1 MSLDK
6 SYNVSS
12 LVRIRKNFTVN
23 KILYLM
29 LIPFIAWYL
38 VFLYKPM
45 YGLLIAF
52 KDYSL
57 WKGFSGSPWV
67 GFENFITFMKSP
79 YFLRS
84 LKNTFLLSFYSLLI
98 GFPIPIILALL
109 LNEVNTKWY
118 KSTIQTMTY
127 LPHFISAVVIAG
139 IVVNFLAPSNG
150 LINILIAKFGAE
162 KIYFLIKP
170 EYFRTIYITMN
181 VWKEAGFAAII
192 YIAALGSIDP
202 QLYEAAVIDGA
213 GKLRKLIS
221 ITLPGIAPTIII
233 MLIMRIGKLLDVGYE
248 TVILLYNPAT
258 YETADILNT
267 YIYRAGIQGGEYGLA
282 TAAGLFNAVVAFTL
296 VFSANKISR
305 KVSETSLW

>member
-1 MSLDK
+1 MSLTK
-6 SYNVSS
+6 TYEIT
-12 LVRIRKNFTVN
+12 LWEKIKKNLSVN
-23 KILYLM
+23 KILYIM
-29 LIPFIAWYL
+29 LIPFVAWYL

-57 WKGFSGSPWV
+57 WKGMAGSPWS
-67 GFENFITFMKSP
+67 GLENFKTFMGSP
-79 YFLRS
+79 YFFRS

-109 LNEVNTKWY
+109 LNEIRTKWF
-118 KSTIQTMTY
+118 KSVIQTMTY

-150 LINILIAKFGAE
+150 LINILIDKFGAE
-162 KIYFLIKP
+162 KVYFLIKP

-181 VWKEAGFAAII
+181 IWKEAGFAAII
-192 YIAALGSIDP
+192 YIAALGGIDP

-213 GKLRKLIS
+213 GKYRKLIS

-233 MLIMRIGKLLDVGYE
+233 MLIMRIGKLLDVGFE

-282 TAAGLFNAVVAFTL
+282 AAAGFFNAIIAFIL
-296 VFSANKISR
+296 VFSANKVSQ